1 MIKDDESCR
10 QVNKEL
16 AEYGKRLQ
24 AEAEFL
30 KPYVGALRGQ
40 LKEAFPLNVCKDKYM
55 NAVKIDFGHGYDI
68 TVYVDKEHPLEYSWK
83 ISEQD
88 DLYTDNTIG
97 SIKNRYYSI
106 TELIKFLNSVKDW
119 L

>member
-1 MIKDDESCR
+1 MLKDDESCR
-10 QVNKEL
+10 RVNKEL
-16 AEYGKRLQ
+16 AEYEKRLQ

-40 LKEAFPLNVCKDKYM
+40 LKQAFPLYVSKQKFM

-68 TVYVDKEHPLEYSWK
+68 TVYVDKEHPLEYSWE

-88 DLYTDNTIG
+88 DLKDTAAIG
-97 SIKNRYYSI
+97 SLKNRYYSI
-106 TELIKFLNSVKDW
+106 FELIKFLNSIKDW

>member
-1 MIKDDESCR
+1 MLKDDESCR

-24 AEAEFL
+24 AEADFL
-30 KPYVGALRGQ
+30 KPYVGTLRGQ
-40 LKEAFPLNVCKDKYM
+40 LKQAFPLYVSKQKFM

-68 TVYVDKEHPLEYSWK
+68 TVYVDKDHPLEYSWK
-83 ISEQD
+83 ISEQGD
-88 DLYTDNTIG
+88 VYTDNIIG
-97 SIKNRYYSI
+97 SVKNRYYSI

>member
-1 MIKDDESCR
+1 MLTDDESCR

-16 AEYGKRLQ
+16 AEYEKRLQ
-24 AEAEFL
+24 TEAEFL

-55 NAVKIDFGHGYDI
+55 NAVKLDFGHGYDI
-68 TVYVDKEHPLEYSWK
+68 CVYVDKDHPMEYSWE
-83 ISEQD
+83 IYEQD
-88 DLYTDNTIG
+88 DMKDDAAIG

-106 TELIKFLNSVKDW
+106 FELIKFLNSIKDW